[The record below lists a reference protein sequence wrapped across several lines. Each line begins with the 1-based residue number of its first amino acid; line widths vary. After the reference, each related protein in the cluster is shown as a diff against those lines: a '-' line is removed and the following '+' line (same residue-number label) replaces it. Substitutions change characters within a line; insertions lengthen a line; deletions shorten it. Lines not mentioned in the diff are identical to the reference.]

1 MAKSEIKIHKER
13 CKGCEICVVLCPV
26 QVLDMQDFKV
36 HVVDIE
42 KCTACMQCE
51 LRCPDFAIEVT
62 RL

>member
-36 HVVDIE
+36 HVADIE
-42 KCTACMQCE
+42 KCTAVKMS
-51 LRCPDFAIEVT
+51 
-62 RL
+62 